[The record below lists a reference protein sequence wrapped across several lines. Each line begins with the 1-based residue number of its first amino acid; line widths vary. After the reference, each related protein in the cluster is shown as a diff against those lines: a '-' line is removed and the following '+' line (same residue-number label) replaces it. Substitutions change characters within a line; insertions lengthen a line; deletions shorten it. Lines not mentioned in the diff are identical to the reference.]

1 MTYHAYEKAL
11 SIIREVGK
19 RKEYFHPCRED
30 KVVLLMLVNMPERLT
45 LLTSRYSKVIINTE
59 ETACFY
65 NTSKYLNTVY
75 IDNIT

>member
-30 KVVLLMLVNMPERLT
+30 KVVLLMMVNMPERLT

-59 ETACFY
+59 ELHALIIPV
-65 NTSKYLNTVY
+65 NILILY
-75 IDNIT
+75 I